1 MILTGGV
8 EALRG
13 QPAELTDDLIN
24 HKPSE
29 LTDELITDMVK
40 SVWAVEKRRR
50 AAWPAK
56 RAH

>member
-1 MILTGGV
+1 VVLTGGV
-8 EALRG
+8 EALCG

-29 LTDELITDMVK
+29 LTDELITGMVM

-50 AAWPAK
+50 AAWLAK